1 MALPAHRVRSRHGL
15 FWRAFADWL
24 LGAYRHPWLW
34 ITNILILPAVVLC
47 FWLYV
52 STEGTW
58 RKQEEQDLVV
68 AARLASRILE
78 EELRTALT
86 IEGALAT
93 RPTFLDAV
101 RHRDASRA
109 RAALA
114 ELLEMNPSIDRAV
127 IVDPDGTP
135 WVESR
140 TEGVDDSP
148 PAAAM
153 RHGAPEALPPAGW
166 QGALSSAYVDEA
178 TGAEKLVSLSHPL
191 QEGEHLLGLLQVQY
205 RLQQVGAWLEKV
217 RIEPEGFLYVVDR
230 QGLLVTYP
238 FQVLPGKPK
247 NVSSWLP
254 VAGAASTHG
263 TLLRFR
269 QGTPARAWTAV
280 MVRLEPFGWRGIA
293 QQPDAALLGPFHQLA
308 VSCFGFLLAV
318 VGLVAVLRARW
329 ARLHRTTLELMAKQA
344 SLLRRS
350 EQRRTLAFLRT
361 KEPPSTRT
369 DVR

>member
-34 ITNILILPAVVLC
+34 ITNILVLPAVILC
-47 FWLYV
+47 AWLYLT
-52 STEGTW
+52 TEETW
-58 RKQEEQDLVV
+58 RKQEEQDLLV
-68 AARLASRILE
+68 AARLASRILQ
-78 EELRTALT
+78 EELRAALT
-86 IEGALAT
+86 IERALAT

-109 RAALA
+109 GAALA
-114 ELLEMNPSIDRAV
+114 ELLEMNPSMDRAV
-127 IVDPDGTP
+127 LVDPDGTL
-135 WVESR
+135 WVER
-140 TEGVDDSP
+140 KTALADSSP
-148 PAAAM
+148 LPAM
-153 RHGAPEALPPAGW
+153 RLGALEDVPPAGW
-166 QGALSSAYVDEA
+166 HGAISSAYVDEA
-178 TGAEKLVSLSHPL
+178 TGTEKLVSLSHPV
-191 QEGEHLLGLLQVQY
+191 QDGERLLGLLQVQY
-205 RLQQVGAWLEKV
+205 RLQRVGAWLEKV
-217 RIEPEGFLYVVDR
+217 RIEPEGFLYVVDQ

-263 TLLRFR
+263 TLIRFR

-280 MVRLEPFGWRGIA
+280 MVRLEPFGWRVIA

-308 VSCFGFLLAV
+308 VSCFGFLLAM
-318 VGLVAVLRARW
+318 VGLVAVLLARW
-329 ARLHRTTLELMAKQA
+329 ARLHRTTLALMAKQA

-350 EQRRTLAFLRT
+350 EQRRTLAFLRA

-369 DVR
+369 DAR